1 MILGHNRYITAL
13 MSFAVHAIDH
23 VQVTCP
29 PSKEA
34 DCIAFYRDV
43 LALPEIE
50 KPKDLKKNG
59 GAWFQVGALQLHLGV
74 DPEQVTPKSKR
85 HVCFLVDDLAAAEG
99 SLRDAGYEIEPQ
111 PIDAFGLR
119 RFFVRDP
126 AGTRVEIGS
135 R

>member
-1 MILGHNRYITAL
+1 MR
-13 MSFAVHAIDH
+13 
-23 VQVTCP
+23 
-29 PSKEA
+29 
-34 DCIAFYRDV
+34 FYRDV

-50 KPKDLKKNG
+50 KPEDLKKNG

-74 DPEQVTPKSKR
+74 DPEQETPKSKR
-85 HVCFLVDDLAAAEG
+85 HVCFLVDNLEAAEE

-126 AGTRVEIGS
+126 AGTRVEIGAW
-135 R
+135 

>member
-1 MILGHNRYITAL
+1 
-13 MSFAVHAIDH
+13 MSFRVHAIDH

-34 DCIAFYRDV
+34 ECVAFYRDV

-50 KPKDLKKNG
+50 KPEDLKKNG
-59 GAWFQVGALQLHLGV
+59 GAWFQVGTLQLDIGV

-85 HVCFLVDDLAAAEG
+85 HVCFLVDDLEAAEAQF
-99 SLRDAGYEIEPQ
+99 RNAGFEIEPQ

-126 AGTRVEIGS
+126 AGTRVEIGA